1 MYWNYNF
8 SYGSQMLENL
18 TDIFLHVN
26 EFIMPAVLQIY
37 LIAVLFL
44 KSYIKLCDLYSYLSY
59 VCVFFGKV
67 PGIFA
72 ESNIECR

>member
-1 MYWNYNF
+1 
-8 SYGSQMLENL
+8 MLENL

-26 EFIMPAVLQIY
+26 AFIMPAVLQIY

-44 KSYIKLCDLYSYLSY
+44 KSYIKLCDLYSYLSC
-59 VCVFFGKV
+59 VCVFFSKV

-72 ESNIECR
+72 ESNIECRYGDTR